1 MAALTLV
8 VLLGLRALADL
19 DDQPGRWRFLVLATT
34 AVALTLVIVA
44 VALSRLSLYE
54 RAFGLTMLR
63 LYSQVF
69 ALWIGTVFVMLA
81 VDLAVSVRRGA
92 GAPGSPGQP
101 RWQVSSPSSP

>member
-1 MAALTLV
+1 MAALTLA

-19 DDQPGRWRFLVLATT
+19 DDQRARWRFLVLATT
-34 AVALTLVIVA
+34 AVALTLVIVG

-54 RAFGLTMLR
+54 HAFGLTMLR

-81 VDLAVSVRRGA
+81 VDLIVSLRREA
-92 GAPGSPGQP
+92 ADPGSPGPP